1 MGIVRANVRFGI
13 DIWDEHH
20 CRRWIWRIP
29 LVQIIAD
36 TAIDP
41 AALYAQS
48 PCVRLRLDADQLPLC
63 AAYFVAHSA
72 SGLGPVS
79 NRSPRLSLCWRWRVA
94 GQRHGGGL
102 PLRDAQNL
110 LTLFI
115 SRFTF

>member
-20 CRRWIWRIP
+20 CRRWIWRIL

-41 AALYAQS
+41 AAQYAQS

-63 AAYFVAHSA
+63 AADFVAHPA
-72 SGLGPVS
+72 SGLGAASHIARNGLIASYTFDSQSPS
-79 NRSPRLSLCWRWRVA
+79 NHFS
-94 GQRHGGGL
+94 
-102 PLRDAQNL
+102 
-110 LTLFI
+110 
-115 SRFTF
+115 